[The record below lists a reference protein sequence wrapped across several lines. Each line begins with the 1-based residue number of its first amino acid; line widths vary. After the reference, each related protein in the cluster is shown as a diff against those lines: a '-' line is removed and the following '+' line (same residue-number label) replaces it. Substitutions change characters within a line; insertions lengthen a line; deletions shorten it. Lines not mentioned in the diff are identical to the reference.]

1 MAMSAL
7 MSAASS
13 VVDGSAM
20 VEVMDGVGDDGGL
33 EWEEER
39 LEPDTKLSSVSVPR
53 IVGPRLRSS

>member
-1 MAMSAL
+1 